1 MHRLQQRLVI
11 TADGARLAA
20 YVREPS
26 HRAAATVVLAHGW
39 TLDHRCWDPVIA
51 GLPGTLRLVLWDQRG
66 HGLSTLRDGRMTT
79 HGESVRELGGDLAT
93 ILDELVPAD
102 SPMVLCGH
110 SMGAMTVM
118 AYAGRR
124 PDELRARVRG
134 VVLASTAC
142 DDLHGLGIPGER
154 LAMRV
159 AKRVH
164 VRPGRLVPRR
174 TVRQVFGRHPHACD
188 VAQTREQLGHTM
200 LSTTATFYFA
210 LMAHDESASMP
221 ALDSVPTSVLVGT
234 RDRLTPCS
242 CARSLAHRLPHGSL
256 TELPERGH
264 MLPYEDADTV
274 VAAIAA
280 ALRGHTLGETSDPE
294 LEQPFAPSL

>member
-1 MHRLQQRLVI
+1 M
-11 TADGARLAA
+11 
-20 YVREPS
+20 
-26 HRAAATVVLAHGW
+26 VLAHGW
-39 TLDHRCWDPVIA
+39 TLDHRCWEPVIA
-51 GLPGTLRLVLWDQRG
+51 GLPTSLRLVLWDQRG
-66 HGLSTLRDGRMTT
+66 HGGSSLRDGRMRAR
-79 HGESVRELGGDLAT
+79 GESVHQLGDDLAT
-93 ILDELVPAD
+93 VLDALVPAD

-110 SMGAMTVM
+110 SMGAMAVM
-118 AYAGRR
+118 AYAGGHADR
-124 PDELRARVRG
+124 LRAQVRG

-142 DDLHGLGIPGER
+142 DDLHGFGIPGER

-174 TVRQVFGRHPHACD
+174 SVRKIFGRHPHACD
-188 VAQTREQLGHTM
+188 VARTREQLGHTM
-200 LSTTATFYFA
+200 LSTIATYYFA

-221 ALDSVPTSVLVGT
+221 ALDAVPTSVLVGAK
-234 RDRLTPCS
+234 DRLTPCS

-294 LEQPFAPSL
+294 LEHPFAPAL